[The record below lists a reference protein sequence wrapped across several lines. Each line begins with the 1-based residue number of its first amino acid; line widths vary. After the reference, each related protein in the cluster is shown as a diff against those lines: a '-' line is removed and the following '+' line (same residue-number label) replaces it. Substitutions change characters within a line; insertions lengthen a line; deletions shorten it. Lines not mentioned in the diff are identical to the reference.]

1 MQSSSEI
8 CHLECA
14 ACDML
19 WRSLPP
25 NMGLRRS
32 LCASAAGTLTQNE
45 MAVVRLW
52 AAGSE
57 FRDLAALREA
67 RCGNGAPGPG
77 LALDPAVAAL
87 ITDGIAV
94 NSTAELR
101 PSANGARPAAGQGRL
116 CMLLHAGG
124 AGLLRLA

>member
-1 MQSSSEI
+1 M
-8 CHLECA
+8 
-14 ACDML
+14 
-19 WRSLPP
+19 
-25 NMGLRRS
+25 
-32 LCASAAGTLTQNE
+32 
-45 MAVVRLW
+45 W

-57 FRDLAALREA
+57 FRDLAALRAA

-101 PSANGARPAAGQGRL
+101 PSAEGAHSLEQSRAARRATGVCGGARVVITLCCCVEAAPVQHSKRGMQPA
-116 CMLLHAGG
+116 CKI
-124 AGLLRLA
+124 

>member
-1 MQSSSEI
+1 
-8 CHLECA
+8 
-14 ACDML
+14 
-19 WRSLPP
+19 
-25 NMGLRRS
+25 
-32 LCASAAGTLTQNE
+32 

-77 LALDPAVAAL
+77 LALDPAVAGL

-101 PSANGARPAAGQGRL
+101 PSADGAHSVEQGRAANGAMKVCGRAGVANTLCCCVQAAPGPMQLAR
-116 CMLLHAGG
+116 HA
-124 AGLLRLA
+124 APVA

>member
-1 MQSSSEI
+1 M
-8 CHLECA
+8 
-14 ACDML
+14 
-19 WRSLPP
+19 
-25 NMGLRRS
+25 
-32 LCASAAGTLTQNE
+32 
-45 MAVVRLW
+45 W

-67 RCGNGAPGPG
+67 PCGNGAPDPG

-101 PSANGARPAAGQGRL
+101 ASADGAHPAAEQGCRQSEVDLGFRLSGQHSMWVSCAGSISPLQQAQHAATTGKACMKERHEAADCGRPI
-116 CMLLHAGG
+116 CAEP
-124 AGLLRLA
+124 